1 MESRNPI
8 LRNSET
14 FNGKAA
20 RTYGHPEYPASGAGY
35 QGYAQPPG
43 GRTQGAPAGS
53 DPSAWQVPTERDLQ
67 EPMTLDS
74 VVSRTAVTLFL
85 VIASAALTWI
95 FLPDSMVPGE
105 ANYVTPAWIGGA
117 LVGAGVGIM
126 LSRRPVVSPALVAV
140 YAVAEG
146 IFLGAMSEWFEQNF
160 YEGIVLEA
168 IVGTMAAFIVTLAA
182 YKFLNLKVTTGFRKW
197 LNIVGMG
204 FFVVVFGDFLISL
217 FGTELGF
224 NGFGP
229 LGLIMSFVGLGL
241 GVAYLIA
248 DFDMIERGLAAGA
261 PEHESWRAAFALTAA
276 LVLIYV
282 ELLRILAIVN
292 RS

>member
-14 FNGKAA
+14 FNGRAA

-35 QGYAQPPG
+35 PGYAQPQGSPMG
-43 GRTQGAPAGS
+43 TDPRT
-53 DPSAWQVPTERDLQ
+53 WQVPAGRDLQ
-67 EPMTLDS
+67 EPMTIDS
-74 VVSRTAVTLFL
+74 VVSRTALTLLL
-85 VIASAALTWI
+85 VVATAALTWI
-95 FLPDSMVPGE
+95 FLPDSAVAGE

-117 LVGAGVGIM
+117 LVGAGVGM
-126 LSRRPVVSPALVAV
+126 LLSVRRVISPALVVV

-146 IFLGAMSEWFEQNF
+146 IFLGAMSEWFDQNV
-160 YEGIVLEA
+160 YHGIVIEA
-168 IVGTMAAFIVTLAA
+168 VMGTMAAFIVTLAA
-182 YKFLNLKVTTGFRKW
+182 YKFLNIKVTSGFRRW

-204 FFVVVFGDFLISL
+204 FFVVVLGDFLISL
-217 FGTELGF
+217 FGTEIGF

-248 DFDMIERGLAAGA
+248 DFDMIERGIAAGA
-261 PEHESWRAAFALTAA
+261 PEQESWRAAFALTAA

-282 ELLRILAIVN
+282 ELLRILAIFN

>member
-1 MESRNPI
+1 MQSRNPI
-8 LRNSET
+8 LTNSET
-14 FNGKAA
+14 FNGQAA
-20 RTYGHPEYPASGAGY
+20 RTYGHPEYPASGVGY
-35 QGYAQPPG
+35 QGYAQGPG
-43 GRTQGAPAGS
+43 PRTQGSPAGS
-53 DPSAWQVPTERDLQ
+53 DPSTWQVPTGTGIQ
-67 EPMTLDS
+67 EPMTLDA

-85 VIASAALTWI
+85 VIAAATLTWI
-95 FLPDSMVPGE
+95 FLPDSTVPGE

-117 LVGAGVGIM
+117 LVGVGIGFL
-126 LSRRPVVSPALVAV
+126 LSRRAVISPALVVA

-146 IFLGAMSEWFEQNF
+146 IFLGAMSEWFDQNV
-160 YEGIVLEA
+160 YHGIVIEA
-168 IVGTMAAFIVTLAA
+168 VMGTMAAFIVTLAA
-182 YKFLNLKVTTGFRKW
+182 YRFLNLKVTSGFRRW

-204 FFVVVFGDFLISL
+204 FFVVVFGDFLLSL
-217 FGTELGF
+217 FGADLGF

-248 DFDMIERGLAAGA
+248 DFDMIERGIAAGA

-282 ELLRILAIVN
+282 ELLRILAIFN
-292 RS
+292 RG

>member
-14 FNGKAA
+14 FNGRAV
-20 RTYGHPEYPASGAGY
+20 RSFGHPEYPASGAGY
-35 QGYAQPPG
+35 PGYGQA
-43 GRTQGAPAGS
+43 TGAPAGS
-53 DPSAWQVPTERDLQ
+53 DPRTWQIHTGGDLQ
-67 EPMTLDS
+67 EPMTIDS
-74 VVSRTAVTLFL
+74 VVSRTALTLFL
-85 VIASAALTWI
+85 VVVTAALTWI
-95 FLPDSMVPGE
+95 FLPDSSVAGE

-117 LVGAGVGIM
+117 LVGAGVGLL
-126 LSRRPVVSPALVAV
+126 LSVRRVISPALVAV

-146 IFLGAMSEWFEQNF
+146 VFLGAMSEWFDTF
-160 YEGIVLEA
+160 VYHGIVIEA
-168 IVGTMAAFIVTLAA
+168 VMGTMAAFLVTLAA
-182 YKFLNLKVTTGFRKW
+182 YKFLDIKVTSGFRKW
-197 LNIVGMG
+197 LNIVGIG

-217 FGTELGF
+217 FGTEIGF

-248 DFDMIERGLAAGA
+248 DFDMIERGVAAGA
-261 PEHESWRAAFALTAA
+261 PDPESWRAAFALTAA

-282 ELLRILAIVN
+282 ELLRILAIFN